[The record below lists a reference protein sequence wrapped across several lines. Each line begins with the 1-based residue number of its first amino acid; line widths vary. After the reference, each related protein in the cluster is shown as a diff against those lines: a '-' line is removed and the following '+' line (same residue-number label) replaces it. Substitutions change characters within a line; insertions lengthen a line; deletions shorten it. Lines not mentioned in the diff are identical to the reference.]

1 MKRITLSIM
10 LTAAVTTV
18 GAQTPPPTPPAARP
32 APAAHPAPAGRPV
45 ITPRP
50 IAPGFEYHFLS
61 PGERNF
67 FEFDRERIREATELA
82 REQSRMANEMARE
95 MSRMD
100 VEAVREQSRLAAE
113 MAREQSRMS
122 TEWAR
127 ENSRAVAE
135 LAREA
140 SRLDGLHFAPMPAMA
155 PMAPMPSMTPMPVMA
170 PMPAMHYSEDFRLVR
185 PFFIQGEPADSLY
198 RLAHEMLNR
207 GDWGRSAQMF
217 KDIAAKYPNSQY
229 QNDLPYYEAYA
240 RYKIGTTEE
249 LRNAVKL
256 LEPRASK
263 LIGVVNTSTAST
275 SSYNRYGSRMREEDL
290 AGLYVRIN
298 SALASRGDNNA
309 AAVVAKAAQ
318 AGGSCDREE
327 MQIKTEAMSALSQ
340 MDPVQALP
348 IVRGVLN
355 KKDECSIELR
365 KRAVFVLGRRGDP
378 EAATLLAGA
387 AKSDPSTDVRV
398 EAIAWLPKVQ
408 GEAGV
413 NMLEELLRTDS
424 EERIQS
430 AVVRTLTSSDNAR
443 ARSSMRAL
451 IDRKD
456 APLNLRLS
464 AVNAFSSDRATTD
477 DAAYLR
483 NLYGKVDNDRV
494 KDAIVNA
501 IARIG
506 GQENDQWILNL
517 ARNANEPSQFRAT
530 AISRLMRSNIPI
542 ADLMKLYEASDS
554 YEIRS
559 RIVSN
564 LENRKETDAADKL
577 IEIMRTTTE
586 KNIKVQAFNALSRRK
601 DPRSAQLLDE
611 IINGKKP

>member
-10 LTAAVTTV
+10 LMAAVTTV
-18 GAQTPPPTPPAARP
+18 GAQTPPPTPPARP
-32 APAAHPAPAGRPV
+32 APAARTTPSEHPTPAPRPME
-45 ITPRP
+45 P
-50 IAPGFEYHFLS
+50 AFEYRL
-61 PGERNF
+61 
-67 FEFDRERIREATELA
+67 FDMDRVRDEA
-82 REQSRMANEMARE
+82 RMASEMARE

-100 VEAVREQSRLAAE
+100 MESVRENARVASE

-135 LAREA
+135 MAREA
-140 SRLDGLHFAPMPAMA
+140 ARLDGFRFTPMPSMA
-155 PMAPMPSMTPMPVMA
+155 PMAPMPSMTPMPSM
-170 PMPAMHYSEDFRLVR
+170 PPAMARYSDDFRVAR
-185 PFFIQGEPADSLY
+185 PFFVQGEPADSLY
-198 RLAHEMLNR
+198 RLAHDYLTR

-217 KDIAAKYPNSQY
+217 KDIAAKYPNSVY
-229 QNDLPYYEAYA
+229 ASDLPYYEAFA

-249 LRNAVKL
+249 LKAAVKL

-263 LIGVVNTSTAST
+263 LIGVVNTSNSSA
-275 SSYNRYGSRMREEDL
+275 SSYNRFGSRTRDEDV

-298 SALASRGDNNA
+298 SALASRGDSNA
-309 AAVVAKAAQ
+309 AAIVSKAAQ

-327 MQIKTEAMSALSQ
+327 MQIKAEAMGALSQ
-340 MDPVQALP
+340 MDPTQALP
-348 IVRGVLN
+348 IVRGVLG
-355 KKDECSIELR
+355 KKDECSVELR
-365 KRAVFVLGRRGDP
+365 KRAVFVLGRRGDS
-378 EAATLLAGA
+378 EAATLLAGT
-387 AKSDPSTDVRV
+387 AKSDPSIDVRV

-413 NMLEELLRTDS
+413 NMLEELLRTEQED
-424 EERIQS
+424 RIQR

-456 APLNLRLS
+456 APVSLRIE
-464 AVNAFSSDRATTD
+464 AVNAFNSDRATAD
-477 DAAYLR
+477 DAAFLR
-483 NLYGKVDNDRV
+483 NLYSKVDNDRV
-494 KDAIVNA
+494 KEAIISAV
-501 IARIG
+501 ARIG
-506 GQENDQWILNL
+506 GQENDQWILTL
-517 ARNANEPSQFRAT
+517 ARNTNEPSQFRAA

-542 ADLMKLYEASDS
+542 PDLMKLYESSDS

-564 LENRKETDAADKL
+564 LESRRETEAADKL

-586 KNIKVQAFNALSRRK
+586 KNIKMQALNALSRRK
-601 DPRSAQLLDE
+601 DPRSMQLIEE
-611 IINGKKP
+611 ILNGKKP